1 MIKIETCEQD
11 NHRIYTST
19 IQGSFADILYDS
31 AVVIRGISDALER
44 NSHDNAEM
52 FRRFVARC
60 VSRDDFWT
68 ADNSGGDVVFMD
80 MSNIKKGG
88 GK

>member
-31 AVVIRGISDALER
+31 AVVIWGIYDALER

-80 MSNIKKGG
+80 LSGVKRGG

>member
-11 NHRIYTST
+11 NQRIYKST
-19 IQGSFADILYDS
+19 IQGSFADVLYDS
-31 AVVIRGISDALER
+31 AVVIRGIYDALDR

-60 VSRDDFWT
+60 TSKDDFWT
-68 ADNSGGDVVFMD
+68 ADNTSGDTVFMD
-80 MSNIKKGG
+80 LSDVKRGG